1 MTEQPERVTVTLS
14 FSPRTAARLA
24 ALGADESGDPLAAT
38 VEAVLYELA
47 DHAQQAVY
55 RPGAWEREWACQA
68 FGYDW
73 LENLEPD
80 PDHPDTGWQRPKVA
94 GQP

>member
-1 MTEQPERVTVTLS
+1 MTKPEQVTVTLRLS
-14 FSPRTAARLA
+14 RRTADRLA
-24 ALGADESGDPLAAT
+24 ALAGTQFGPDS
-38 VEAVLYELA
+38 VEAVIYELI

-55 RPGAWEREWACQA
+55 RSGAWEREWACQA

-80 PDHPDTGWQRPKVA
+80 PDHADIGWQRPRTR
-94 GQP
+94 GE